1 MHWFFVQ
8 LVSTDGAVGD
18 WAEVDGGAR
27 DGTRMWWCSVV
38 PLHGKEWFECAL
50 PTVWVVDWVGGRVK
64 GKDLAGKT
72 GDEGRG
78 RLLIGDREVA
88 EMNYKRRG
96 RQRGLREMATGSVSV
111 GDAVEGSGLDRGELG
126 WPVIRGDGGRGERVG
141 CLIALYR
148 GVFGERREGLT
159 EFRRAVRYTVA
170 VRGGRH
176 VSMRYLFR
184 MAVGPI
190 RAWTRAM
197 AVCQYEQY
205 GGGVYVKDEIAP
217 PNGGYKWSTT
227 AAVSE
232 GLR

>member
-126 WPVIRGDGGRGERVG
+126 WPVIRGDGGRGE
-141 CLIALYR
+141 
-148 GVFGERREGLT
+148 
-159 EFRRAVRYTVA
+159 VRCTVA